1 MAPPDIRSQVAESI
15 ENAVAHLADA
25 LAELDRLP
33 ASDRSAVGL
42 AARAIDSYASV
53 AEATLA
59 LLKDALRD
67 HPNPEV
73 AKWLDGLGHLGRIM
87 HHTGGR
93 LLLATT
99 SSEFPLKL
107 EYIDLPLLMERACHF
122 HQTRASAMGKPLPII
137 ARSVGE
143 VPLVWADRVAVAVV
157 ADSLLSNAVK
167 FSNPGGEI
175 VVQTVPGPGGV
186 VCSVRDHGPG
196 FDALEQGH
204 VLDRAPTSESTSEPV
219 DRATGFGLAIAKEFV
234 NRMSGKLW
242 AESEPGRGA
251 CFFFRLPYHPEG
263 STVPPRLT

>member
-33 ASDRSAVGL
+33 ASDRSAIGL

-53 AEATLA
+53 SEATLA

-73 AKWLDGLGHLGRIM
+73 AKWLEGLGHLGRIM

-99 SSEFPLKL
+99 SPEFPLKPD
-107 EYIDLPLLMERACHF
+107 YIDPSLLMERACSF
-122 HQTRASAMGKPLPII
+122 HQSRSAAMGKPLQITCRP
-137 ARSVGE
+137 VGE

-167 FSNPGGEI
+167 FSDPGGEI

-196 FDALEQGH
+196 FDSLEQGR
-204 VLDRAPTSESTSEPV
+204 VLDRAEFNSGPA
-219 DRATGFGLAIAKEFV
+219 DRSTGFGLAIAKEFV
-234 NRMSGKLW
+234 DRMGGKLW
-242 AESEPGRGA
+242 AESEPGHGA
-251 CFFFRLPYHPEG
+251 CFLFRLPYHPEG

>member
-1 MAPPDIRSQVAESI
+1 MAPPDVRSQVAESI

-25 LAELDRLP
+25 LAELDRIP
-33 ASDRSAVGL
+33 ASDRSAIGL

-53 AEATLA
+53 AEATLG

-73 AKWLDGLGHLGRIM
+73 AKWLDGLGHLGQIM

-99 SSEFPLKL
+99 SPEFPLKS
-107 EYIDLPLLMERACHF
+107 EYIDLSLLMERSCHF
-122 HQTRASAMGKPLPII
+122 HQARASAMGKPLQISCR
-137 ARSVGE
+137 AVGE

-167 FSNPGGEI
+167 FSNAGDEI

-186 VCSVRDHGPG
+186 VCSVRDQGPG
-196 FDALEQGH
+196 FDTLEQGR
-204 VLDRAPTSESTSEPV
+204 VLDRIGSISGSAERS
-219 DRATGFGLAIAKEFV
+219 TGFGLAIAREFV
-234 NRMSGKLW
+234 DRMEGKLW

-251 CFFFRLPYHPEG
+251 SFFFRLPYHPEG
-263 STVPPRLT
+263 SAAPPRLT